1 MSTTASE
8 LLNIMSVR
16 LSLLDSGVT
25 KPHPVVA
32 AATRLLV
39 ERLDALPPDEAIQI
53 TYTEH
58 PLHAQY
64 IRQSTG
70 EVLAELR
77 LPDGT

>member
-1 MSTTASE
+1 MSTAASE
-8 LLNIMSVR
+8 LLNVMLAR
-16 LSLLDSGVT
+16 LSMHESGVT
-25 KPHPVVA
+25 KPHPAVA
-32 AATRLLV
+32 AATRRLV
-39 ERLDALPPDEAIQI
+39 ERLDALLPDEAVKI

-77 LPDGT
+77 LPDDT